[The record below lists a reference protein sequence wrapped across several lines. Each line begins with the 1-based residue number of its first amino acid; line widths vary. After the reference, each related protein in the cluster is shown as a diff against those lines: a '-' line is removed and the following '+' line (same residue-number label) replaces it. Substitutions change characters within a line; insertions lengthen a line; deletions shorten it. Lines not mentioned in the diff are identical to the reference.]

1 MELARQAVS
10 EVLNGGLPDAYALS
24 FTEAAPGAH
33 LTVAGDPALLSRMLA
48 NLLHNCVDHN
58 PGGCSIEVMVGPAQA
73 GGCVFTVADDGAG
86 VSADK
91 LPADRAADRPRPPR
105 PAFLCYCFAPRP
117 GRAGVDRRK
126 RIKTARL
133 CKLPRRP
140 VDGIFCR
147 SDFRRISACIL
158 A

>member
-10 EVLNGGLPDAYALS
+10 EMLNGGLPDAYALS
-24 FTEAAPGAH
+24 FTEAAPGAR

-58 PGGCSIEVMVGPAQA
+58 PGGCSIEVMVGPAQT

-91 LPADRAADRPRPPR
+91 LRTLNRGAPVASTQASDPGGAAEHGLGLRIVQQIVRAHHGR
-105 PAFLCYCFAPRP
+105 LSFA
-117 GRAGVDRRK
+117 
-126 RIKTARL
+126 TASPHGLVVRVWIGGS
-133 CKLPRRP
+133 K
-140 VDGIFCR
+140 
-147 SDFRRISACIL
+147 
-158 A
+158 